1 MDSYN
6 AKHREELKELQRK
19 LEGAEE
25 ERERLREARVSG
37 ISILFLL
44 NHPLRCQRFR
54 SRVRRPGLVLS
65 LDLVHWG
72 SASQLP
78 QFASYCEVDIY

>member
-19 LEGAEE
+19 LEEAEE
-25 ERERLREARVSG
+25 EKERLTEARVSG
-37 ISILFLL
+37 ISILFLP

-54 SRVRRPGLVLS
+54 SRVWDPVLVLS

-72 SASQLP
+72 SAWQLP
-78 QFASYCEVDIY
+78 QFASYCEVEIY